1 MWGFKLILDSQKW
14 SAGWAISIFISF
26 PKTAFLTAYFSP
38 SFKQYL
44 KTNTQISISG
54 FFKVLN
60 VWIMPILKAN
70 NMFQLCLVW
79 TLVLILERRMSLSSL
94 FHCLTTSKGC
104 LKICEDV
111 CCGTACLISLKAS
124 WLIPLHLIQYALS
137 AILPG
142 NMEDEYIYQS
152 LIQIVHTVYAFI
164 QYLQATQSTLYWYL
178 GYIVVWWLA
187 SNCMIAR
194 NSLFRFM
201 FILIVQ

>member
-1 MWGFKLILDSQKW
+1 MSGGVRFQIHSRQHFLGQKYGVQDELSVFSSVFQRLRFLI
-14 SAGWAISIFISF
+14 
-26 PKTAFLTAYFSP
+26 AYFSP

-60 VWIMPILKAN
+60 VWIMLILKAN

-94 FHCLTTSKGC
+94 FHCLTTSKRC

-124 WLIPLHLIQYALS
+124 WLIPLHLIQYVKTCLSALS

-142 NMEDEYIYQS
+142 NMEDEYLFKYIS
-152 LIQIVHTVYAFI
+152 P
-164 QYLQATQSTLYWYL
+164 LYK
-178 GYIVVWWLA
+178 
-187 SNCMIAR
+187 
-194 NSLFRFM
+194 
-201 FILIVQ
+201 

>member
-1 MWGFKLILDSQKW
+1 MSSGVRFQINSRQHFLGQKYGVQDELSVFSSVFQRLRFLI
-14 SAGWAISIFISF
+14 
-26 PKTAFLTAYFSP
+26 AYFSP

-60 VWIMPILKAN
+60 IWIMPILKAN

-94 FHCLTTSKGC
+94 FHCLTTSKRC

-124 WLIPLHLIQYALS
+124 WLIPLHLNQYALS

-164 QYLQATQSTLYWYL
+164 QYLQATQSTLY
-178 GYIVVWWLA
+178 
-187 SNCMIAR
+187 
-194 NSLFRFM
+194 
-201 FILIVQ
+201 